1 MEDINVDDVRAF
13 CLYQPIKIRSYA
25 FLGVNRFDKFLVTLR
40 SMNVFLKKSIHLMV
54 HVVEGISAYSPSQ
67 KMEMWWRE
75 NNRNVVVVVVV
86 VAAEIKKKL

>member
-1 MEDINVDDVRAF
+1 M
-13 CLYQPIKIRSYA
+13 L
-25 FLGVNRFDKFLVTLR
+25 FLGVNRLDKFSSYFKVHEC
-40 SMNVFLKKSIHLMV
+40 LKKSIHLMV

-86 VAAEIKKKL
+86 AVAAETKKKL